1 MNKPWLTCAQ
11 FAALSEQRLASALT
25 PAQRLAMWL
34 HLHICGPC
42 AAHQDQLDQTVSLL
56 HDLQHDAPA
65 PVPADKKK
73 ALIAAFRQ
81 AKQP

>member
-11 FAALSEQRLASALT
+11 FAALSELRLAGKLA
-25 PAQRLAMWL
+25 PAHRLAMWL
-34 HLHICGPC
+34 HLQICGPC
-42 AAHQDQLDQTVSLL
+42 NAHQDQLDQTVSLL
-56 HDLQHDAPA
+56 HDLHPDAPE
-65 PVPADKKK
+65 PVPDDKKK